1 MVITSV
7 FATGDEIKKK
17 AGAGVS
23 TLGSSDEFIT
33 QLAKEIEAFINNLT
47 RTDFST
53 LFSTLKT
60 SATGLLTE
68 IETNYCGYFMIAF
81 DNKGYNSQ
89 REAENLMNTCWARFI
104 QCIGLIKSQDT
115 VTWMKTQTT

>member
-115 VTWMKTQTT
+115 VTWMKTQKT